1 MNEGLCELHA
11 FGEESAGF
19 INEQAKY
26 DMNVKSI
33 LSDKNILAYILKSTV
48 SELVQLDLDT
58 IKQCIEREKF

>member
-48 SELVQLDLDT
+48 S
-58 IKQCIEREKF
+58 